1 MFALKRA
8 ISLQPS
14 VIRLLLIFTGFI
26 IFLLL
31 LFYLLKLI
39 EPTSAVQNLFLS
51 NITDQRVSIS
61 WITDKATKGV
71 VILSED
77 NDFPLLPIFAKEIHK
92 DDGEKSLKRQRFY
105 TTHHVTTGSL
115 APSKTYYF
123 RIYQGWKKVFQGSF
137 TTNFTPAS
145 LPFPEPVYGRV
156 LHADKKTPVVG
167 ALVYLQVENQASR
180 SALLSTLTNSEG
192 RWSLDLGSLKEF
204 ISSSSAEKVVV
215 ETGGKGK
222 FKATTI
228 FGQDKPWPDII
239 LK

>member
-1 MFALKRA
+1 MSALKKVLSHKLLA
-8 ISLQPS
+8 VSL
-14 VIRLLLIFTGFI
+14 LFLT
-26 IFLLL
+26 FLLL

-51 NITDQRVSIS
+51 NITDHQVSIS
-61 WITDKATKGV
+61 WTTVKATKGA
-71 VILSED
+71 VIISED
-77 NDFPLLPIFAKEIHK
+77 NDFPLLPILAQKMYR
-92 DDGEKSLKRQRFY
+92 DDGEKDLKRQRFY
-105 TTHHVTTGSL
+105 TTHHVTVGSL

-123 RIYQGWKKVFQGSF
+123 RIYQGWKKVFQGNF
-137 TTNFTPAS
+137 TTNFTSAS

-167 ALVYLQVENQASR
+167 ALVYLQIVSSTP
-180 SALLSTLTNSEG
+180 SALLSTLTNQEG
-192 RWSLDLGSLKEF
+192 RWSLDLGGLKAS

-228 FGQDKPWPDII
+228 FGQDKPWPNII